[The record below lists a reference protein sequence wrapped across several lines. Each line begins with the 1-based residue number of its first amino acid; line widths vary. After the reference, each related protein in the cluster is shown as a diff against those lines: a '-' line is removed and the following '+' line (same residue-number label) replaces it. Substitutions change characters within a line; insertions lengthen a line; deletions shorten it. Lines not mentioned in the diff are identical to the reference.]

1 ITSAPSERPI
11 QLRCISFKLSGQS
24 RSSKSSKR
32 RSAYLVIFN
41 IHCFIGF
48 LTTGCPP
55 RSLLPSITS
64 SLARTV
70 PSAGHQFTFTS
81 SIYTVS
87 IYKTQDQYYL
97 FHGPNR
103 MKNLTL

>member
-1 ITSAPSERPI
+1 CLSISNITSAPSERPI

-41 IHCFIGF
+41 IHCFIAF

-55 RSLLPSITS
+55 RSLLPSRSEEHTS
-64 SLARTV
+64 ELQSRFDLVCRLLLAQRKRCSTC
-70 PSAGHQFTFTS
+70 A
-81 SIYTVS
+81 
-87 IYKTQDQYYL
+87 
-97 FHGPNR
+97 
-103 MKNLTL
+103 